1 MNLDRAVLAFAG
13 LIVLVSLALGYWV
26 SPYWLLLTA
35 FAGLNM
41 VQAAFTGFCP
51 AALIFKLFGVRSGAV
66 HVAVLLRRAKERAE
80 QRLLHAGVPSS
91 HTEHLRILW
100 YAVLALPVGIVAD
113 RYDNTSC
120 SCSVCV
126 CQWWRWSSPRVR
138 SLLVSG

>member
-51 AALIFKLFGVRSGAV
+51 AALIFKLFGVRSGSAF
-66 HVAVLLRRAKERAE
+66 R
-80 QRLLHAGVPSS
+80 
-91 HTEHLRILW
+91 
-100 YAVLALPVGIVAD
+100 
-113 RYDNTSC
+113 
-120 SCSVCV
+120 
-126 CQWWRWSSPRVR
+126 
-138 SLLVSG
+138 